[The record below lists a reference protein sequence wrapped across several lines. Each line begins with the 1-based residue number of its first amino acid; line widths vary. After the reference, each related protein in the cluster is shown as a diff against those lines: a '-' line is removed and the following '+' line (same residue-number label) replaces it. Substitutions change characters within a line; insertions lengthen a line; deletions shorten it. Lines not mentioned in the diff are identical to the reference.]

1 MASVSLTGADVLK
14 IDDRLLSN
22 FADGTVANI
31 EFPNNVVEAKKG
43 KDGSAI
49 YAFNST
55 GFQANV
61 TLRIVLGSPDD
72 KYMNSRFQ
80 EYRLDPAAFLLI
92 DGVFT
97 KRSGD
102 GEGNVTNIIY
112 RLNGGVIQQLPN
124 TQSNVEGETEQA
136 VSIWNVTFTNSNR
149 IMA

>member
-14 IDDRLLSN
+14 LDDRLLSN

-43 KDGSAI
+43 KDGSAL
-49 YAFNST
+49 YAFNTT
-55 GFQANV
+55 GFTANV

-72 KYMNSRFQ
+72 KYVNSRFQ

-92 DGVFT
+92 GGVFT

-102 GEGNVTNIIY
+102 GAGNIVNTIY
-112 RLNGGVIQQLPN
+112 RMGGGVIQSLPN

-136 VSIWNVTFTNSNR
+136 VAIWNIVFTNSNR
-149 IMA
+149 IQA